1 MDVGSLRL
9 AVVNSCAPLFQD
21 GLVTGHDK
29 NYLGF
34 LAWPNIEAC
43 KKFIGNETLDYI
55 EIVKHPL
62 LRKEI
67 IRKIILH
74 NKNFPGSSTKIKKVI
89 LMETPPSF
97 DDNEITDKGYVNQ
110 SSALAIR
117 DNLVSLL
124 YEELENNDE
133 VIVVS

>member
-1 MDVGSLRL
+1 MVGCS
-9 AVVNSCAPLFQD
+9 
-21 GLVTGHDK
+21 
-29 NYLGF
+29 
-34 LAWPNIEAC
+34 I
-43 KKFIGNETLDYI
+43 ETLASVWI
-55 EIVKHPL
+55 
-62 LRKEI
+62 EI

-110 SSALAIR
+110 SSALEVR
-117 DNLVSLL
+117 GNLVSLL
-124 YEELENNDE
+124 YEGSENNDE

>member
-1 MDVGSLRL
+1 M
-9 AVVNSCAPLFQD
+9 
-21 GLVTGHDK
+21 TYK

-43 KKFIGNETLDYI
+43 KNFIGNKELEYND
-55 EIVKHPL
+55 IVKHPL
-62 LRKEI
+62 LREEI

-124 YEELENNDE
+124 YEESENNDE

>member
-1 MDVGSLRL
+1 M
-9 AVVNSCAPLFQD
+9 
-21 GLVTGHDK
+21 
-29 NYLGF
+29 GF

-89 LMETPPSF
+89 LIFSKKSF
-97 DDNEITDKGYVNQ
+97 NLKGHLIEFIEFCSFLLILKSKYKI
-110 SSALAIR
+110 LAKKWHPDVQDQKNSKNR
-117 DNLVSLL
+117 LRLKFFD
-124 YEELENNDE
+124 
-133 VIVVS
+133 